1 MKLNKK
7 DTTFILL
14 QFKRIESLNQLIEA
28 HHKIDEPSL
37 LMMEQYHDMRE
48 ESIKLILNYFF
59 QLGVQKDL
67 AKVLQKD
74 FKNLWAVAS

>member
-7 DTTFILL
+7 DNSFILL

-28 HHKIDEPSL
+28 HQKIEAPSR
-37 LMMEQYHDMRE
+37 LMIQQYLDMRE

-59 QLGVQKDL
+59 QLGVQNDL
-67 AKVLQKD
+67 AKVLQKE
-74 FKNLWAVAS
+74 FKMLWAMAS